1 MSLFGKRESTLE
13 MLVDG
18 KFVCTECNKLLHLA
32 NYTPLVAGQCEHC
45 HKVNFIPMKVG
56 DFFLIG
62 PLGGGGM
69 GAVYRSLRV
78 NTTEEYAVKILPRG
92 GLTDADLI
100 GNLQSEAQVANALRS
115 HPCLANLVDSGF
127 ADGEHYMAMEFIKG
141 ERLDSHIE
149 RLSKLPEFD
158 VLLIGLRLLS
168 ALAHIYSCGYLF
180 RDMKPQNVIV
190 TADAGAFLFD
200 FGICMSL
207 EDSLIDHGDTIVGSP
222 IYFPPERILGEGE
235 RGCSEIYSLG
245 MVLYFAISGSNYFT
259 AKEIDAIARQHVRNA
274 RLSTMEHKLKDI
286 SPDIATIID
295 RMIRRP
301 MDERYQ
307 TFAEVERDMT
317 RSLQTRLN
325 PASAA

>member
-1 MSLFGKRESTLE
+1 
-13 MLVDG
+13 
-18 KFVCTECNKLLHLA
+18 
-32 NYTPLVAGQCEHC
+32 
-45 HKVNFIPMKVG
+45 
-56 DFFLIG
+56 
-62 PLGGGGM
+62 
-69 GAVYRSLRV
+69 
-78 NTTEEYAVKILPRG
+78 
-92 GLTDADLI
+92 
-100 GNLQSEAQVANALRS
+100 
-115 HPCLANLVDSGF
+115 
-127 ADGEHYMAMEFIKG
+127 
-141 ERLDSHIE
+141 
-149 RLSKLPEFD
+149 
-158 VLLIGLRLLS
+158 
-168 ALAHIYSCGYLF
+168 
-180 RDMKPQNVIV
+180 MKPQNVIV

-259 AKEIDAIARQHVRNA
+259 AKEIDAIARQHVRTA

-317 RSLQTRLN
+317 RSLQARLN